1 MTQETLTKL
10 LHAAQQ
16 LTPEEQT
23 ALITQLTLLQ
33 RERLRWQVSAETGS
47 SMEGEKVLHGWQ

>member
-33 RERLRWQVSAETGS
+33 RERLRWQVSAETGN